1 MLASLGVIGLVAA
14 YFAFDVPNWQT
25 LDISKITA
33 APQTGRMYDNAG
45 ELITKI
51 QGAENRVVIPLER
64 IPVLTRQVFLAAED
78 LRFYNHHGIDFVR
91 LFGALAAN
99 LREGSYAQGASTITM
114 QLIRQSHLST
124 QKTIARK
131 LEEMWLAVN
140 LERQMSKD
148 EILAMYLNYI
158 NFGNG
163 AYGIQAAAQTYFGVD
178 AEDLTLAQ
186 AASLAASI
194 KAPSY
199 YAPHVSEE
207 NNRSRRLYILDTM
220 LKEGMI
226 DQTMH
231 DEAAAEA
238 IAVVERPAETLQ
250 YGWFVDA
257 VLDEA
262 ETLLGMTSDQVLTG
276 RPGD

>member
-1 MLASLGVIGLVAA
+1 M
-14 YFAFDVPNWQT
+14 
-25 LDISKITA
+25 
-33 APQTGRMYDNAG
+33 
-45 ELITKI
+45 
-51 QGAENRVVIPLER
+51 
-64 IPVLTRQVFLAAED
+64 
-78 LRFYNHHGIDFVR
+78 
-91 LFGALAAN
+91 
-99 LREGSYAQGASTITM
+99 
-114 QLIRQSHLST
+114 
-124 QKTIARK
+124 
-131 LEEMWLAVN
+131 
-140 LERQMSKD
+140 
-148 EILAMYLNYI
+148 
-158 NFGNG
+158 
-163 AYGIQAAAQTYFGVD
+163 D

-250 YGWFVDA
+250 YGW
-257 VLDEA
+257 
-262 ETLLGMTSDQVLTG
+262 MRCWM
-276 RPGD
+276 RPKPCWA